1 LQPLRRITL
10 TLLIC
15 PLLAL
20 AGGGAAEAAVLK
32 PPGSEYA
39 VRPACA
45 AGRPGRAGCLALG
58 LRPTTTQARRR
69 THLLVTRTAP
79 SAGLTRASE
88 CAIDYPSACLSPQQ
102 LRDAYFPEEAPEAPA
117 GEPQTIALVDAYND
131 PSAESDLATYSA
143 EFALPSCTSA
153 TGCFKQ
159 VGQSGGEDVAD
170 LPFPKTKAELET
182 FAEGTTAQRETAE
195 EAEGWALEIATDI
208 ETAHA
213 ICRNCHIL
221 LVAARSPNYNDLEA
235 AEETAAARAAEVSNS
250 WGGPETGL
258 DSRAFDHPGIV
269 ITAAAGDDGY
279 LNWERYSSREE
290 AGSPYFL
297 GADYPASSP
306 HVIAVGG
313 TRLQLSADGAWQSE
327 TPWSSEGAGGS
338 GCSESLV
345 APEWQWRVSDWAQVG
360 CGSLRASADVSAVAD
375 PTSGVNVYDSI
386 PYPYEEAGEKLT
398 TVPHWVPIG
407 GTSVASPIIASMFA
421 LAGGAHGVDYPAKT
435 LYSHIASPLLHD
447 VDSGGNGECQGEYLS
462 CSGSLS
468 PLSTRFPLDCGAGAW
483 ICNATT
489 GYDGPT
495 GVGTPDGVGA
505 FRVEQASGEKGSSP
519 ATGIGGSETP
529 AGAESTDSGNSSGG
543 GSGTA
548 AGTGGTT
555 NTTTTLAGGGA
566 AAKANTSSSASPRL
580 TRLALTARG
589 RAALR
594 RHRQGKSVAIA
605 QVAFSFA
612 LSRAAQ
618 IRATL
623 LRAVSTHAGVRW
635 IAATRTLS
643 FSANAGAHRRALQG
657 SRLLAPGVYRL
668 TLSPLGGAPRSIT
681 VRVL

>member
-1 LQPLRRITL
+1 
-10 TLLIC
+10 
-15 PLLAL
+15 
-20 AGGGAAEAAVLK
+20 
-32 PPGSEYA
+32 
-39 VRPACA
+39 
-45 AGRPGRAGCLALG
+45 
-58 LRPTTTQARRR
+58 
-69 THLLVTRTAP
+69 LVTRTAP
-79 SAGLTRASE
+79 SAGLTTASE

-131 PSAESDLATYSA
+131 PSAESDLATYSG

-153 TGCFKQ
+153 NGCFKQ
-159 VGQSGGEDVAD
+159 VGESGGEGSPG
-170 LPFPKTKAELET
+170 LPFPRTKAELDT
-182 FAEGTTAQRETAE
+182 FANGTTAQRETAE

-221 LVAARSPNYNDLEA
+221 FVAAKSPSYSDLEA
-235 AEETAAARAAEVSNS
+235 AEETAAARAGEVSNS

-258 DSRAFDHPGIV
+258 DSQAFDHPGIV
-269 ITAAAGDDGY
+269 ITAAAAGDDGY
-279 LNWERYSSREE
+279 LNWEQYSSRGE

-297 GADYPASSP
+297 GTDYPAGSP

-345 APEWQWRVSDWAQVG
+345 APEWQWRLSDWAQVG

-375 PTSGVNVYDSI
+375 PTTGVNVYDSI

-447 VDSGGNGECQGEYLS
+447 VDSRGNGECQGEYLS
-462 CSGSLS
+462 CSGSLN
-468 PLSTRFPLDCGAGAW
+468 PLSARFPLDCGAAAW

-495 GVGTPDGVGA
+495 GVGTPNGIGA
-505 FRVEQASGEKGSSP
+505 FRVEQASGEKDSSP
-519 ATGIGGSETP
+519 AKGVGGSETR

-543 GSGTA
+543 GSGSA
-548 AGTGGTT
+548 AGAGGTT
-555 NTTTTLAGGGA
+555 NTSDGGA
-566 AAKANTSSSASPRL
+566 AKPHTSSSASPRL

-589 RAALR
+589 TAALR

-623 LRAVSTHAGVRW
+623 LRRVSTRAGVRW
-635 IAATRTLS
+635 IAVTHALG
-643 FSANAGAHRRALQG
+643 FSTNAGAHRRALHG
-657 SRLLAPGVYRL
+657 SQLLAPGLYRL
-668 TLSPLGGAPRSIT
+668 TLSPLGGTARSIT

>member
-1 LQPLRRITL
+1 M
-10 TLLIC
+10 
-15 PLLAL
+15 
-20 AGGGAAEAAVLK
+20 
-32 PPGSEYA
+32 
-39 VRPACA
+39 
-45 AGRPGRAGCLALG
+45 
-58 LRPTTTQARRR
+58 
-69 THLLVTRTAP
+69 TRTAP
-79 SAGLTRASE
+79 SAGLARASE

-131 PSAESDLATYSA
+131 PSAESDLATYSG

-153 TGCFKQ
+153 DGCFKQ
-159 VGQSGGEDVAD
+159 VGQSGGEGSSS

-182 FAEGTTAQRETAE
+182 FAKGTTAQRETAE
-195 EAEGWALEIATDI
+195 EAEGWALEIATDV

-221 LVAARSPNYNDLEA
+221 LVAARSPSYSDLEA
-235 AEETAAARAAEVSNS
+235 AEETAAARAGEVSNS

-258 DSRAFDHPGIV
+258 DSQAFDHPGIV

-297 GADYPASSP
+297 GTDYPATSP

-313 TRLQLSADGAWQSE
+313 TRLQLSAGGAWQGE
-327 TPWSSEGAGGS
+327 TPWSSEGGGGS
-338 GCSESLV
+338 GCSESLA

-375 PTSGVNVYDSI
+375 PTTGVNVYDSI
-386 PYPYEEAGEKLT
+386 PYPYEEAGEQLT
-398 TVPHWVPIG
+398 TVLRWVPIG

-447 VDSGGNGECQGEYLS
+447 VDSRGNGECQGEYLS
-462 CSGSLS
+462 CSGSLN
-468 PLSTRFPLDCGAGAW
+468 PLSARFPLDCGAGAW

-495 GVGTPDGVGA
+495 GVGTPDGLGA

-519 ATGIGGSETP
+519 TKAVGGGSETP
-529 AGAESTDSGNSSGG
+529 AGTQSTDSSNPSG
-543 GSGTA
+543 GSGSA
-548 AGTGGTT
+548 AGAGGTT
-555 NTTTTLAGGGA
+555 NTSTTLTDGGPA
-566 AAKANTSSSASPRL
+566 ATPNTGSSGSPRL

-589 RAALR
+589 TAALR
-594 RHRQGKSVAIA
+594 RRRQGKSVAIA

-612 LSRAAQ
+612 LSSTAQ

-623 LRAVSTHAGVRW
+623 LRRASTHAGVRW
-635 IAATRTLS
+635 IAVTRPLG
-643 FSANAGAHRRALQG
+643 FSANAGVHRRALHG
-657 SRLLAPGVYRL
+657 SQLLAPGLYRL
-668 TLSPLGGAPRSIT
+668 TLRPLGGTARSIT